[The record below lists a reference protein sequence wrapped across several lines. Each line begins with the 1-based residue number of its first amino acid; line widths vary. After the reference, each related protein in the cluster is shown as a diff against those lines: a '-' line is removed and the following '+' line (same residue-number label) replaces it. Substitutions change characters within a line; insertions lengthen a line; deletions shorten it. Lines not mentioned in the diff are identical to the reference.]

1 MSTHDEGPELGKT
14 AAEAFAKADW
24 RRILPQLLRGAGH
37 YLRLLGLAEGRKTKP
52 WIEASELVSQAFVDI
67 RAGDRKW
74 KPQAGESEGTLVA
87 YVSKITQSLA
97 INECVSH
104 AIARRA
110 GVEAADHARD
120 ESPTP
125 SQRCAE
131 AEIRQRLEDI
141 YAADDEARRVL
152 WACRA
157 GYRTFE
163 GIAEAMGC
171 SVTHL
176 EAVWKRMKR
185 RAEEYH
191 ETLVQDGEPGLASS
205 EPQGKDHGHQEAA
218 GRRDR
223 AAHEPLGGPRVPRGG
238 TER

>member
-1 MSTHDEGPELGKT
+1 MSTHDEGPELGRT
-14 AAEAFAKADW
+14 AAEAFARANW

-37 YLRLLGLAEGRKTKP
+37 YLRLLGLAEGRRTKP
-52 WIEASELVSQAFVDI
+52 WIEAPELVSQAFVDV
-67 RAGDRKW
+67 RTGDRTW
-74 KPQAGESEGTLVA
+74 KAQAGESESSLVA

-104 AIARRA
+104 AIAHRT
-110 GVEAADHARD
+110 GVEAAEHLLD
-120 ESPTP
+120 EDPTP
-125 SQRCAE
+125 SRRCAE
-131 AEIRQRLEDI
+131 AEIRKRLQEI
-141 YAADDEARRVL
+141 YADDDEAKCVL
-152 WACRA
+152 RACRA
-157 GYRTFE
+157 GYRTFD

-171 SVTHL
+171 DVKHL
-176 EAVWKRMKR
+176 ETVWKRMKR

-191 ETLVQDGEPGLASS
+191 ATLVQDGEPGPTSP
-205 EPQGKDHGHQEAA
+205 EPQGKDHADQEAA